1 MAEQSCPGSMHTSG
15 MDCTLDG
22 ASVDAKGVLHC
33 SYSCTVTPT
42 KAKAKE
48 VQAELKNLGARAQAA
63 AKEMNVDDPAS
74 VKMVNA
80 ELKKVHRDLVAF
92 ANAHNLELIKK
103 EKTARQA
110 VAQRARSRR

>member
-1 MAEQSCPGSMHTSG
+1 MAEKQSCPGSMTAGG

-22 ASVDAKGVLHC
+22 AEVDEKGVLHC
-33 SYSCTVTPT
+33 SYTCTPK
-42 KAKAKE
+42 KAQPKE
-48 VQAELKNLGARAQAA
+48 VQAELQNLGARAQAA
-63 AKEMNVDDPAS
+63 AKEMNVNDPAS
-74 VKMVNA
+74 VKRVNA

-110 VAQRARSRR
+110 VAQRARS